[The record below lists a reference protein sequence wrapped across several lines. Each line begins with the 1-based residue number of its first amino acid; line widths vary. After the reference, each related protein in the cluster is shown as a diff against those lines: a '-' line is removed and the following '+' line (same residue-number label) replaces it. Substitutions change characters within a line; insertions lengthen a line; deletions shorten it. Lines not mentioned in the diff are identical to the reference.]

1 MMHDLVSDLQ
11 RRSKELD
18 RRIGSLDDKLDSI
31 LVSLQTLPSLVS
43 QAVTQQHRDFLDGL
57 APRVQTASKGSE
69 DNWVPA
75 RRKRSPYTAPQ
86 TISYS

>member
-1 MMHDLVSDLQ
+1 MMYDLVSDLQ

-43 QAVTQQHRDFLDGL
+43 QAITQQHRDFLDGL
-57 APRVQTASKGSE
+57 APCVQTASKGSE
-69 DNWVPA
+69 DNWVPD
-75 RRKRSPYTAPQ
+75 RHKRSPYTAPQ
-86 TISYS
+86 TLPYS